1 MFDGIFQESSRYL
14 RIKDKESMKI
24 FSDLLLKFEKPDW
37 SHNPEFCVSD
47 TILEARPDL
56 ILMFSSDIMG
66 DELASTF
73 GRQDTPSVE
82 QIVRAAIFKEMR
94 GMDYRD
100 LEFAQLDSRSCAA
113 FIKLEDRDPFS
124 FQLFQKYISRIQPET
139 LHRVLVE
146 INKIAISEGLEDVK
160 SVSQDSTVVKANIH
174 YPTNNSLV
182 WDCIKTSTR
191 LLEQLKQEID
201 TLDFIDYTKSAKKTF
216 YEINVNRKNKD
227 RYDLFCKQLILF
239 TKVINQTSNA
249 IKKKSTSIIAWGIQE
264 ELTKLLSLMVQ
275 VYNVAYRKE
284 INGEKVPSEE
294 KLFSIYEQH
303 TDIIVKG
310 QREVLFGH
318 KVNLAAGKSNLVLDC
333 QVLRGNLS
341 DKSLYQ
347 PTIDNVI
354 QNYKIIPRD
363 SATDGGY
370 ASLANRDHAQ
380 KAGIANIVFNKV
392 VGSMQNI
399 ISSLNMETR
408 LKKWRSAMEAII
420 SNIKRGFNIRTCN
433 WKGWVHFQAKVI
445 WSVLAYNFRVMTALI
460 LDRLKSDPLVS

>member
-1 MFDGIFQESSRYL
+1 
-14 RIKDKESMKI
+14 MKI

-37 SHNPEFCVSD
+37 SHNPEFCVID

-56 ILMFSSDIMG
+56 ILMFSPDIIG
-66 DELASTF
+66 DEVASSF

-94 GMDYRD
+94 GLDYRE
-100 LEFAQLDSRSCAA
+100 LEFAQIDSRSCET
-113 FIKLEDRDPFS
+113 FIKLEGRDPFS
-124 FQLFQKYISRIQPET
+124 FQLFQKYISRIKPES

-146 INKIAISEGLEDVK
+146 INRIAISEGLEDVE
-160 SVSQDSTVVKANIH
+160 SISQDSTVVKTNIH

-182 WDCIKTSTR
+182 WDCVKTSTR
-191 LLEQLKQEID
+191 LLAQLKQEIE

-216 YEINVNRKNKD
+216 YEINVTRKEANR
-227 RYDLFCKQLILF
+227 YPLFCKQLILF

-249 IKKKSTSIIAWGIQE
+249 IKKKSTSIIAMGIQH
-264 ELTKLLSLMVQ
+264 ELAKLLDMMKQ
-275 VYNVAYRKE
+275 VWDITYRKE
-284 INGEKVPSEE
+284 IDGKKVPSEE
-294 KLFSIYEQH
+294 KIFSIYEQH

-333 QVLRGNLS
+333 QILRGSPS

-347 PTIDNVI
+347 PTIDNII
-354 QNYKIIPRD
+354 QNYEVIPRD

-370 ASLANRDHAQ
+370 ASLANRTHAQ
-380 KAGIANIVFNKV
+380 KAGIVNIVFNKV

-399 ISSLNMETR
+399 VSSLNMETR

-445 WSVLAYNFRVMTALI
+445 WSVLAYNFRVMTGLI
-460 LDRLKSDPLVS
+460 LEKLRPDPQLG